1 MVNNNAKS
9 KVILD
14 ISMSLD
20 GFITASNRTVE
31 EPMGAG
37 GDILHEWVIDSVDD
51 SGRKLLEEAGKNLGA
66 VITGRV
72 TYEDSLPWWGA
83 NGPTGPARIPVFVL
97 THQVPETVPENGV
110 YTYVDG
116 IENALA
122 QAVKA
127 ADGKVISVM
136 GGADTAQQFILAGLV
151 DEISIHLVPVLF
163 GSGIRLFDRLRDE
176 HIQLEPVTVIDS
188 SKATHLQYR
197 IIKK

>member
-1 MVNNNAKS
+1 MTNHNKNS
-9 KVILD
+9 KVVFD

-20 GFITASNRTVE
+20 GFVTASDRSAE

-37 GDILHEWVIDSVDD
+37 GERLHEWVMDSED
-51 SGRKLLEEAGKNLGA
+51 SRNRKLLEEAGKKLGA

-97 THQVPETVPENGV
+97 THQVLENVPENGV
-110 YTYVDG
+110 YTYVNG
-116 IENALA
+116 IENALE
-122 QAVKA
+122 QAKKA
-127 ADGKVISVM
+127 ANGKVVSVM
-136 GGADTAQQFILAGLV
+136 GGADTAQQFIAKGLV

-163 GSGIRLFDRLRDE
+163 GGGIRLFDKLGDE
-176 HIQLEPVTVIDS
+176 HIQLEPVTIMDT

-197 IIKK
+197 VLN

>member
-1 MVNNNAKS
+1 MTNHNMKS
-9 KVILD
+9 KVVFD

-20 GFITASNRTVE
+20 GFITSSNRSAE

-37 GDILHEWVIDSVDD
+37 GERLHEWVMDSED
-51 SGRKLLEEAGKNLGA
+51 SRNRKLLEEAGKNLGA

-97 THQVPETVPENGV
+97 THQVPENAPENGV
-110 YTYVDG
+110 YTFVNG
-116 IENALA
+116 IESALEQA
-122 QAVKA
+122 QKA
-127 ADGKVISVM
+127 ADGKVVTIM
-136 GGADTAQQFILAGLV
+136 GGADTAQQFIAAGLV

-163 GSGIRLFDRLRDE
+163 GGGIRLFEKLRDE
-176 HIQLEPVTVIDS
+176 HIQLEPVTVMDT

-197 IIKK
+197 ILK